1 MLWSLVAVFVVFFLK
16 ISISDVIVLVRKVKG
31 NVAMNRRIV

>member
-16 ISISDVIVLVRKVKG
+16 ICISDVIVFVRKVKG